1 MNIICQL
8 KLKQPK
14 YTYYLITKQLR
25 TSLLILMLRQST
37 NSSVCDLQRE
47 PRLCTLMSAERDTGD
62 TAPVQSLGEF
72 GCLWRWAQKSS
83 SLFSGRSGW
92 GQTQH
97 FLNVL
102 SDGHGAEDVEED
114 EGAVGVVLAQQVA
127 VGKALDVGQW
137 HKGEFG
143 HDSSIKDGVEHAHQS
158 CKTEANSKHGL
169 HAHHRQVSVVILKL
183 LFLPFNLLLLLAS
196 C

>member
-102 SDGHGAEDVEED
+102 EKERGFRRE
-114 EGAVGVVLAQQVA
+114 VLVCN
-127 VGKALDVGQW
+127 G
-137 HKGEFG
+137 
-143 HDSSIKDGVEHAHQS
+143 SSMM
-158 CKTEANSKHGL
+158 SKIITGYFSSTSNDYFNNNL
-169 HAHHRQVSVVILKL
+169 YDL
-183 LFLPFNLLLLLAS
+183 LSLTQ
-196 C
+196 